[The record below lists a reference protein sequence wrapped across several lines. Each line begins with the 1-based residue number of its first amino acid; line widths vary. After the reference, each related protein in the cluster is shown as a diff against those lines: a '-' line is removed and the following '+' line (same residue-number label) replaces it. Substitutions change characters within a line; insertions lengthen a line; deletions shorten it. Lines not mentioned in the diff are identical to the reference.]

1 MKTMNNW
8 EVFVTLSRLN
18 SRLGR
23 RLDASFAWISWNDFM
38 VLYHLDKSLD
48 KKMRRIDLAE
58 KVWLT
63 ASGVTRL
70 LLPMEKIGLVKKEK
84 NDADA
89 RVSLVWITE
98 SGKSYLDEAI
108 YRLEYLS
115 EEIIDSDLARDLDKL
130 ETMLTKIYKNI

>member
-1 MKTMNNW
+1 
-8 EVFVTLSRLN
+8 
-18 SRLGR
+18 
-23 RLDASFAWISWNDFM
+23 
-38 VLYHLDKSLD
+38 
-48 KKMRRIDLAE
+48 MRRIDLAE